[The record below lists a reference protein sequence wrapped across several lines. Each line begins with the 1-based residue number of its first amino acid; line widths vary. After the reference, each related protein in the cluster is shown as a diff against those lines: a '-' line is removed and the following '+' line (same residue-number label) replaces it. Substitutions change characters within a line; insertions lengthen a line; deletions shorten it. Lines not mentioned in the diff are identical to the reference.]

1 MGGSSVPVNIAPVAQ
16 TSASAISGSATPQ
29 GNLSAIGMFTK
40 SFVEHGILM
49 CLGVVRTEHTYQQGL
64 DRFWTRKRRYDFYDP
79 ALANIG
85 EQAVLNKE
93 IYLQGNAEDDQAF
106 GYQEAWADYRY
117 KPSRVSGEMRSNYP
131 QSR

>member
-1 MGGSSVPVNIAPVAQ
+1 
-16 TSASAISGSATPQ
+16 
-29 GNLSAIGMFTK
+29 
-40 SFVEHGILM
+40 M

-117 KPSRVSGEMRSNYP
+117 KPSRIS
-131 QSR
+131 